1 MSRTLTAADRS
12 ALIRLASTMPAGS
25 AERRAILAGLSK
37 SAAHPFPDGVLSKA
51 DYFRLPNPRDWKGYT
66 FSGYYQWDYETDDPD
81 KGYSIKPR
89 HADWLEQVPDA
100 IHSSSLSDTVL
111 DDSRISKNLKWT
123 PHVFGDY
130 LWLESEHPDDPSM
143 YYRVSVQRNDR
154 QNLSRVEVDYLTKAF
169 R

>member
-12 ALIRLASTMPAGS
+12 RLIRLASTMPVGS

-37 SAAHPFPDGVLSKA
+37 SAAHPFPDGVLTKA
-51 DYFRLPNPRDWKGYT
+51 EYSRLPDPRDWKGYT
-66 FSGYYQWDYETDDPD
+66 FYGYYQWDYETDDPE

-89 HADWLEQVPDA
+89 HVDWLGQVPDA
-100 IHSSSLSDTVL
+100 VHSSRLSDTDL

-123 PHVFGDY
+123 PHVFGRE
-130 LWLESEHPDDPSM
+130 LWLESVHPDDRM
-143 YYRVSVQRNDR
+143 MTYRVSVQRNDR
-154 QNLSRVEVDYLTKAF
+154 QRLSRVEVDYLTKAF